1 MSGSMFITNLG
12 IFPLLKEI
20 KWRSSN
26 LKNGAVWYKI
36 KKKPISSIQNNEEV
50 QLGKALQF
58 DIYLKTRIF
67 LITKE

>member
-26 LKNGAVWYKI
+26 LKNGAVWYYIWKLGFFWLL

-50 QLGKALQF
+50 QLEKA
-58 DIYLKTRIF
+58 
-67 LITKE
+67 

>member
-50 QLGKALQF
+50 QLGKA
-58 DIYLKTRIF
+58 
-67 LITKE
+67 